1 MIKFTSVTKIILTLA
16 VTGCAFTWETKADPV
31 SDFYTGKT
39 VTIVAGYPAGDGFDL
54 YARLIAKHL
63 AKHLPGSPT
72 ILVRNMI
79 GAGSLVAANF
89 VHEAASQD
97 GTNIALIGS
106 GIPFSPLLGV
116 KEAKFDPVKLNWLPS
131 PNIDVSGVVV
141 WHDSPTKTLE
151 DARKRETLL
160 ATATTNSTSSFY
172 GRLLNEVLGT
182 KFKLIPG
189 YNGLSPVF
197 LAMERNEIEGHPS
210 VTYSTLKA
218 TKPDWIADKKVN
230 VLVQFGRAKHPGWPD
245 APFLRDLV
253 KTEDEKLLIDMAN
266 APLTLGRPFF
276 VGADVPKD
284 RVQAL
289 RKAFNETYRD
299 PELRAEAQVLRLE
312 FADDPVSGEEIQE
325 LIKKTYSAPQS
336 VIARLRALYDV
347 QP

>member
-1 MIKFTSVTKIILTLA
+1 VA
-16 VTGCAFTWETKADPV
+16 
-31 SDFYTGKT
+31 DFYAGKT

-63 AKHLPGSPT
+63 PKHLPGSPT

-89 VHEAASQD
+89 VHEAAVQD

-131 PNIDVSGVVV
+131 PNIDISGVVV
-141 WHDSPTKTLE
+141 WHESATKNLE
-151 DARKRETLL
+151 DARKKETLL

-197 LAMERNEIEGHPS
+197 LAMERGEIEGHPS

-230 VLVQFGRAKHPGWPD
+230 VLVQFGRNKHSAWPD
-245 APFLRDLV
+245 TPFLRDLV
-253 KTEDEKLLIDMAN
+253 KSEDDKLLVDMAG

-276 VGADVPKD
+276 VGADVPAD
-284 RVQAL
+284 RVSAL
-289 RKAFNETYRD
+289 RKAFMETYRD
-299 PELRAEAQVLRLE
+299 PDLRAEAQMLRLE
-312 FADDPVSGEEIQE
+312 FADDPVTGEEIQA
-325 LIKKTYSAPQS
+325 LIAKTYSAPVT
-336 VIARLRALYDV
+336 VINRLRALYDV

>member
-1 MIKFTSVTKIILTLA
+1 LLGLEA
-16 VTGCAFTWETKADPV
+16 RADHI

-39 VTIVAGYPAGDGFDL
+39 VTIIAGYPAGDGFDL

-63 AKHLPGSPT
+63 SRHLPGNPT

-89 VHEAASQD
+89 VHEAAAQD

-141 WHDSPTKTLE
+141 WHESPTKTLE

-182 KFKLIPG
+182 KFKL
-189 YNGLSPVF
+189 
-197 LAMERNEIEGHPS
+197 
-210 VTYSTLKA
+210 KA
-218 TKPDWIADKKVN
+218 TKPDWIADKKIN
-230 VLVQFGRAKHPGWPD
+230 VLVQFGRAKHPNWPD
-245 APFLRDLV
+245 TPFLRDLV

-276 VGADVPKD
+276 VGADVPAD

-289 RKAFNETYRD
+289 RKAFSETYRD

-336 VIARLRALYDV
+336 VINRLRALYEV

>member
-1 MIKFTSVTKIILTLA
+1 MMKLRTGIGLVLA
-16 VTGCAFTWETKADPV
+16 SCLAGIGFVAPSHADAI

-39 VTIVAGYPAGDGFDL
+39 VTIIAGYLAGDGFDL

-63 AKHLPGSPT
+63 PKHIAGSPT
-72 ILVRNMI
+72 ILVRNMV

-89 VHEAASQD
+89 VHEAAAQD

-131 PNIDVSGVVV
+131 PNVDVSGVVV
-141 WHDSPTKTLE
+141 WHESPTKTLD

-182 KFKLIPG
+182 KLKLIPG

-197 LAMERNEIEGHPS
+197 LAMERGEIEGHPS

-218 TKPDWIADKKVN
+218 TKPDWLVEKKVN
-230 VLVQFGRAKHPGWPD
+230 VLVQFGRTRHPDWPST
-245 APFLRDLV
+245 PFLRDEV
-253 KTEDEKLLIDMAN
+253 KTDDERLLVDMAG

-276 VGADVPKD
+276 LGANVPAD

-289 RKAFNETYRD
+289 RKAFTETYRD
-299 PELRAEAQVLRLE
+299 PALRAEAQLLRLE
-312 FADDPVSGEEIQE
+312 FADEPVSGEEIQA
-325 LIKKTYSAPQS
+325 LIAKTYAAPQA
-336 VIARLRALYDV
+336 VINRLRALYDV
-347 QP
+347 Q